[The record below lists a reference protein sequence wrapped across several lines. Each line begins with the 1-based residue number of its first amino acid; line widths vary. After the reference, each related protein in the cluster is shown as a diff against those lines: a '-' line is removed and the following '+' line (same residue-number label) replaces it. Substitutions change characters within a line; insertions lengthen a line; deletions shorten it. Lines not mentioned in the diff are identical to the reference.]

1 MDERKVLEDNLRL
14 VLDWDDDELVDLL
27 ADDEGGDDED
37 GEEDGEEDTGFRQCK
52 CGEWISGEG
61 CSWCDYLKE
70 CRERQESQPKAD
82 DADGEIRL
90 GQYLDH
96 VYENRGDR

>member
-14 VLDWDDDELVDLL
+14 VLDWDDDELADLL
-27 ADDEGGDDED
+27 ADDEGGD
-37 GEEDGEEDTGFRQCK
+37 GEDGEEDTGFRQCK
-52 CGEWISGEG
+52 CGEWISGAG
-61 CSWCDYLKE
+61 CWWCDHLKE
-70 CRERQESQPKAD
+70 CREQQKSQPKAD
-82 DADGEIRL
+82 DTDGEIRL